1 MSLLQKTLF
10 LQSRAA
16 LSACISLRFLGQL
29 FLVVVQRLK
38 DNRSVI
44 SRQKVGSSEKYSTPW
59 WHRFRVCLVFSCAN
73 TTELDKAFVV
83 ELNKL
88 KSRTLT
94 HNPTPNLDSWISLL
108 YSSNLIKAN
117 TSTCWISGYS
127 FPTFRIFVVTDIT
140 DYITPLSVV
149 SALKRAVQSDLLLQ
163 PEDVFSLTGA
173 LNTGRGNKDEN
184 NATESTSDAKDTGSE
199 SKSTTKS
206 EVIWLV
212 SSVLL
217 SKVVALQFDEQHTL
231 LLDAKRLIDS
241 LSPYINISAE
251 NLDYL
256 PQHVQSKSFPM
267 LPLAV
272 ASLQMHATASAT
284 TISHIATS
292 TTARLDSLISES
304 SSAISQ
310 VKQCRSSIQ
319 EASGKMGYFTEEVF
333 RSKLA
338 LEEGAAS
345 AERVKIAGLGELVR
359 WVG

>member
-1 MSLLQKTLF
+1 
-10 LQSRAA
+10 
-16 LSACISLRFLGQL
+16 
-29 FLVVVQRLK
+29 
-38 DNRSVI
+38 
-44 SRQKVGSSEKYSTPW
+44 
-59 WHRFRVCLVFSCAN
+59 
-73 TTELDKAFVV
+73 
-83 ELNKL
+83 
-88 KSRTLT
+88 
-94 HNPTPNLDSWISLL
+94 L